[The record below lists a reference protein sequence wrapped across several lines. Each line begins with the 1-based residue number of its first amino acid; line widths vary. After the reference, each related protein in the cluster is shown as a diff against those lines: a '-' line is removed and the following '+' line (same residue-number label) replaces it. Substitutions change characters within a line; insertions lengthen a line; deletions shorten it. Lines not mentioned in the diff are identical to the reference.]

1 MARIMFA
8 TNDGEKVERR
18 LRYREDMATLRTRTL
33 ARTIEVAAFS
43 TDDDWID
50 SLSERSAESARLQR
64 LKSLQR
70 NGQYLRKLLILL
82 GLFVFASGLS
92 LISSHFGDLTSS
104 F

>member
-1 MARIMFA
+1 MARIAFA

-18 LRYREDMATLRTRTL
+18 LRATLRTRTL
-33 ARTIEVAAFS
+33 ARTIDVAAFS

-50 SLSERSAESARLQR
+50 RLSERIAESARFQR

-82 GLFVFASGLS
+82 GLFVLAAGMT

>member
-1 MARIMFA
+1 MARILFA

-18 LRYREDMATLRTRTL
+18 LRATLRTRTL
-33 ARTIEVAAFS
+33 ARTIDVAAFS
-43 TDDDWID
+43 TDDDWIE
-50 SLSERSAESARLQR
+50 SLSERIAESARFQR

-92 LISSHFGDLTSS
+92 LISSNFGDLTRS

>member
-1 MARIMFA
+1 MARILFA

-18 LRYREDMATLRTRTL
+18 LRATLRTRTL
-33 ARTIEVAAFS
+33 ARTIDVAAFS

-50 SLSERSAESARLQR
+50 SLSERIAESARFQR
-64 LKSLQR
+64 LKSVAAAR
-70 NGQYLRKLLILL
+70 TNIRKLLILL

-92 LISSHFGDLTSS
+92 LISSNFGDLTSS